1 MWCFGFASRLTE
13 RNPNESVERKTMFNA
28 KTILSLLLVI
38 FVSTVLEMP
47 AEEVTSQPDELCQ
60 MLFDTYIAGK
70 GKLNTSTVMA
80 ASHIVAE
87 RGRNTGFWKVVL
99 RELLRGQEQ
108 SEIGCVRVLG
118 KMLAIDAAARDA
130 IRREK
135 ETGQVGQWAAS
146 VCLGPEVVKELITRG
161 SAADRL
167 RVDHYAIA
175 LSRARVPETTE
186 FFRMILR
193 DDSGQD
199 YLAGTKFHAAVG
211 LAQIGEPDGF
221 VWLIKNSEDPLPTV
235 SNAWPSRV
243 SNLNLDTCS
252 VAALR
257 DLSGER
263 NLKSKQEWESWWDKV
278 DKRGIPKNPVSM
290 DDP

>member
-1 MWCFGFASRLTE
+1 MF
-13 RNPNESVERKTMFNA
+13 NPNA
-28 KTILSLLLVI
+28 ILFLLLVI
-38 FVSTVLEMP
+38 IVSTVLEVP
-47 AEEVTSQPDELCQ
+47 AEEVTSQPDPLCQ
-60 MLFDTYIAGK
+60 MLFDTYIARQGK
-70 GKLNTSTVMA
+70 INTSTIMA

-87 RGRNTGFWKVVL
+87 RGRNTGFWKIVL
-99 RELLRGQEQ
+99 RELQRGQDQ
-108 SEIGCVRVLG
+108 SEVGCVRVLG

-130 IRREK
+130 IRRET

-161 SAADRL
+161 SAADRF

-175 LSRARVPETTE
+175 LLRARVPDTTE

-193 DDSGQD
+193 DDNGQH

-221 VWLIKNSEDPLPTV
+221 AWLIKHSEDPLPTV

-257 DLSGER
+257 DLSDEK
-263 NLKSKQEWESWWDKV
+263 NLRSKQEWESWWDKV
-278 DKRGIPKNPVSM
+278 DKRSLPKHLVSM